1 MKNIFKSRFSLIA
14 ICIVLG
20 ILIGSFAL
28 CGCRT
33 NYGLL
38 EGMTVEEKKKNVTE
52 GATGSSGASGAT
64 GATGA
69 SGDSNLTTVAAGG
82 QSAINPSAIIETKPM
97 GVADIASSLSSMGAN
112 IDTNNA
118 NAITG
123 SIAKALATINPVG
136 SIVPQKKETDTA
148 DTFVGKKEGF
158 QTSKPLAWGPLKS
171 TESEDIRLTKWVS
184 DAMRYSKGMGNENH
198 LDSYQY
204 NSGPPIPLPEGE
216 MFFFKDTKF
225 DTSCCPGTYTNSMGC
240 ACLSKKQFQYLTMRG
255 GNNTAPDTKTSY
267 YNEF

>member
-38 EGMTVEEKKKNVTE
+38 EGMDTVNET
-52 GATGSSGASGAT
+52 TASG
-64 GATGA
+64 G
-69 SGDSNLTTVAAGG
+69 NG
-82 QSAINPSAIIETKPM
+82 QSTLTPASITNPQLTGIG
-97 GVADIASSLSSMGAN
+97 GVAGSLSDLGTQMGGG
-112 IDTNNA
+112 NA
-118 NAITG
+118 ATDVLK
-123 SIAKALATINPVG
+123 KALETINPVG
-136 SIVPQKKETDTA
+136 NLVPQEIKNIEDGDEGEGEGEGVEKKKDTFKNKKEP
-148 DTFVGKKEGF
+148 F
-158 QTSKPLAWGPLKS
+158 QVSRPLAWGPIKDS
-171 TESEDIRLTKWVS
+171 ESEDVNLTKWVS
-184 DAMRYSKGMGNENH
+184 DAMRYSKGMGNENR

-216 MFFFKDTKF
+216 LYFFKDTKF
-225 DTSCCPGTYTNSMGC
+225 DASCCPGTYSNSMGC

-255 GNNTAPDTKTSY
+255 GNNTIPDTKTSY

>member
-38 EGMTVEEKKKNVTE
+38 EGMTVEKKKITE
-52 GATGSSGASGAT
+52 GATGDT
-64 GATGA
+64 
-69 SGDSNLTTVAAGG
+69 NLTTVSDGG
-82 QSAINPSAIIETKPM
+82 QSSLNPASVLEAKPM
-97 GVADIASSLSSMGAN
+97 GVTDIASSLSSMGAN
-112 IDTNNA
+112 LDTNGA
-118 NAITG
+118 NAITS
-123 SIAKALATINPVG
+123 SIAKALATVNPVG
-136 SIVPQKKETDTA
+136 SMIPQVKNDIQEDTAAQAKKEP
-148 DTFVGKKEGF
+148 F
-158 QTSKPLAWGPLKS
+158 QMSKPLAWGPIKD
-171 TESEDIRLTKWVS
+171 TETEDVNLTKWVS
-184 DAMRYSKGMGNENH
+184 DAMRYSKGMGNENR

-225 DTSCCPGTYTNSMGC
+225 DSSCCPSTYSNSMGC

-255 GNNTAPDTKTSY
+255 GNNTVPNTKTSY

>member
-38 EGMTVEEKKKNVTE
+38 EGMAVEEKKKVTE
-52 GATGSSGASGAT
+52 GATGAVAGAT
-64 GATGA
+64 SEGN
-69 SGDSNLTTVAAGG
+69 STTVSTGS
-82 QSAINPSAIIETKPM
+82 QPSINPAAVLETKPM
-97 GVADIASSLSSMGAN
+97 GVGDIASSLSSMGAN
-112 IDTNNA
+112 IDTTGA
-118 NAITG
+118 NAFTS
-123 SIAKALATINPVG
+123 SIAKAIATIDPTG
-136 SIVPQKKETDTA
+136 LVPQKKETDTA
-148 DTFVGKKEGF
+148 DTFVNKKEGF
-158 QTSKPLAWGPLKS
+158 QTSKPLAWGPIKD
-171 TESEDIRLTKWVS
+171 TETEDVNLTKWVS

-225 DTSCCPGTYTNSMGC
+225 DTSCCPGTYTNSLGC

-255 GNNTAPDTKTSY
+255 GNNTVPDTKTSY

>member
-38 EGMTVEEKKKNVTE
+38 EGMAVEEKKKVTE
-52 GATGSSGASGAT
+52 GATGAVGGAT
-64 GATGA
+64 SDGNSTAVST
-69 SGDSNLTTVAAGG
+69 GG
-82 QSAINPSAIIETKPM
+82 QPSLNPAAVLEAKPM

-112 IDTNNA
+112 LDTDGA
-118 NAITG
+118 NAITS
-123 SIAKALATINPVG
+123 SIAKALATVNPIG
-136 SIVPQKKETDTA
+136 NIIPQTKET
-148 DTFVGKKEGF
+148 KEPF
-158 QTSKPLAWGPLKS
+158 QMSKPLAWGPIKD
-171 TESEDIRLTKWVS
+171 TETEDVNLTKWVS

-225 DTSCCPGTYTNSMGC
+225 DTSCCPSTYTSSMGC

-255 GNNTAPDTKTSY
+255 GNNTVPDTKTSY

>member
-38 EGMTVEEKKKNVTE
+38 EGMATNDATEADNAKKKKVQE
-52 GATGSSGASGAT
+52 ALD
-64 GATGA
+64 
-69 SGDSNLTTVAAGG
+69 GDTNLTTVSQGG
-82 QSAINPSAIIETKPM
+82 PPALNPETIINDATQPIDVIK
-97 GVADIASSLSSMGAN
+97 VADQVSAYGKELEKKDG
-112 IDTNNA
+112 NNA
-118 NAITG
+118 MLNTLGKAIST
-123 SIAKALATINPVG
+123 
-136 SIVPQKKETDTA
+136 IVPFPA
-148 DTFVGKKEGF
+148 GDTFTVNREAF
-158 QTSKPLAWGPLKS
+158 QVSKPLAWGPIKD
-171 TESEDIRLTKWVS
+171 TESEDVNLTKWVS
-184 DAMRYSKGMGNENH
+184 DAMRYSKGMGNENR

-216 MFFFKDTKF
+216 LFFFKDTKF
-225 DTSCCPGTYTNSMGC
+225 DPSCCPGTYSNSVGC

-255 GNNTAPDTKTSY
+255 GNNTIPDTKTAY
-267 YNEF
+267 YNDF

>member
-38 EGMTVEEKKKNVTE
+38 EGMAVEEKKKVKE
-52 GATGSSGASGAT
+52 HLVAGATSEGNS
-64 GATGA
+64 
-69 SGDSNLTTVAAGG
+69 TTVSDGG
-82 QSAINPSAIIETKPM
+82 QPSINPAAVLETKPM
-97 GVADIASSLSSMGAN
+97 GVTDIAGGLASVGSSL
-112 IDTNNA
+112 DTNGA
-118 NAITG
+118 NAITS
-123 SIAKALATINPVG
+123 SIAKALETINPIG
-136 SIVPQKKETDTA
+136 SVVPQKKEA
-148 DTFVGKKEGF
+148 DSVVDKKEPF
-158 QTSKPLAWGPLKS
+158 QMSKPLAWGPIKD
-171 TESEDIRLTKWVS
+171 TESDDVHLTKWVS
-184 DAMRYSKGMGNENH
+184 DAMRYTKGMGNENR
-198 LDSYQY
+198 LNSNQY

-225 DTSCCPGTYTNSMGC
+225 DTSCCPGTYTNSLGC
-240 ACLSKKQFQYLTMRG
+240 ACMSKKQFQYLTMRG
-255 GNNTAPDTKTSY
+255 GNNTVPDTKTSY

>member
-38 EGMTVEEKKKNVTE
+38 EGMATNDVNEADNSKKKKVYE
-52 GATGSSGASGAT
+52 ALD
-64 GATGA
+64 
-69 SGDSNLTTVAAGG
+69 GDTNLTTVSQGSPPALNPETIINDGTQPINVG
-82 QSAINPSAIIETKPM
+82 Q
-97 GVADIASSLSSMGAN
+97 IASQLSQYGETLEKKDDNNTLLNAFGKSLSTALPFPVMN
-112 IDTNNA
+112 
-118 NAITG
+118 
-123 SIAKALATINPVG
+123 KADG
-136 SIVPQKKETDTA
+136 
-148 DTFVGKKEGF
+148 DTFAGNKENF
-158 QTSKPLAWGPLKS
+158 QVSRPLAWGPIKD
-171 TESEDIRLTKWVS
+171 TESEDVNLTKWVS
-184 DAMRYSKGMGNENH
+184 DAMRYSKGMGNENR

-216 MFFFKDTKF
+216 LFFFKDTKF
-225 DTSCCPGTYTNSMGC
+225 DPSCCPGTYSNSVGC

-255 GNNTAPDTKTSY
+255 GNNTIPNTKTAY
-267 YNEF
+267 YNDF

>member
-38 EGMTVEEKKKNVTE
+38 EGMTSEEEKKTVTKVTE
-52 GATGSSGASGAT
+52 GATSDGNSTAVST
-64 GATGA
+64 
-69 SGDSNLTTVAAGG
+69 GG
-82 QSAINPSAIIETKPM
+82 QPSLNPAAVLETKPM
-97 GVADIASSLSSMGAN
+97 GVGDIAGGLASIGSSL
-112 IDTNNA
+112 DTNGA
-118 NAITG
+118 NAITS
-123 SIAKALATINPVG
+123 SIAKALATVNPIG
-136 SIVPQKKETDTA
+136 SMVPQTKET
-148 DTFVGKKEGF
+148 KEPF
-158 QTSKPLAWGPLKS
+158 QMSKPLAWGPIKD
-171 TESEDIRLTKWVS
+171 TETEDVNLTKWVS

-225 DTSCCPGTYTNSMGC
+225 DTSCCPSTYTSSMGC

-255 GNNTAPDTKTSY
+255 GNNTVPDTKTSY

>member
-38 EGMTVEEKKKNVTE
+38 EGMVGEEDKKKKVTE
-52 GATGSSGASGAT
+52 PAVGGAAGTTGDG
-64 GATGA
+64 
-69 SGDSNLTTVAAGG
+69 NQTTVSGGDG
-82 QSAINPSAIIETKPM
+82 QSSINPAALLEKKPM
-97 GVADIASSLSSMGAN
+97 GVADIASGLASMGAN
-112 IDTNNA
+112 IDTKDA
-118 NAITG
+118 NAFT
-123 SIAKALATINPVG
+123 SSLAKAISTVNPLEG
-136 SIVPQKKETDTA
+136 MLPQNKET
-148 DTFVGKKEGF
+148 KEPF
-158 QTSKPLAWGPLKS
+158 QMSKPLGWKS
-171 TESEDIRLTKWVS
+171 IVDTESDDINSTKWVS
-184 DAMRYSKGMGNENH
+184 DAMRYSKGMGNENR

-225 DTSCCPGTYTNSMGC
+225 HTSCCPGTYTNSLGC

-255 GNNTAPDTKTSY
+255 GNNTVPDTKTSY

>member
-38 EGMTVEEKKKNVTE
+38 EGMTVEEKKKTVKE
-52 GATGSSGASGAT
+52 GATG
-64 GATGA
+64 
-69 SGDSNLTTVAAGG
+69 DSNSTTVSEVGNSSLTSDTLLTDA
-82 QSAINPSAIIETKPM
+82 TKPM
-97 GVADIASSLSSMGAN
+97 GVGDIAKDLSKLGSSL
-112 IDTNNA
+112 DTNGA
-118 NAITG
+118 NAITS
-123 SIAKALATINPVG
+123 SIAKALETINPIG
-136 SIVPQKKETDTA
+136 GIIPQQKQNPVEGDGTTTNTKET
-148 DTFVGKKEGF
+148 F
-158 QTSKPLAWGPLKS
+158 QMSKPLAWGPIKD
-171 TESEDIRLTKWVS
+171 TESEDVNLTKWVS
-184 DAMRYSKGMGNENH
+184 DAMRYSKGMGNENR

-216 MFFFKDTKF
+216 MIFFKDTKF
-225 DTSCCPGTYTNSMGC
+225 DASCCPGTYSNSVGC
-240 ACLSKKQFQYLTMRG
+240 ACLSKKQLQYLTMRG
-255 GNNTAPDTKTSY
+255 GNNTIPDSKTSY